1 MLNNIIMNLAV
12 QDSRNTPI
20 SLIDSLE
27 TITEY
32 FKTCITL
39 GYSINKTIIMWIDGV
54 TKHDIL
60 MKEVNRD
67 D

>member
-12 QDSRNTPI
+12 QQSRSNTI

-27 TITEY
+27 TITDY
-32 FKTCITL
+32 FKKCMSI
-39 GYSINKTIIMWIDGV
+39 GYSINETTIMWIDGV

-60 MKEVNRD
+60 MKEVLK
-67 D
+67 